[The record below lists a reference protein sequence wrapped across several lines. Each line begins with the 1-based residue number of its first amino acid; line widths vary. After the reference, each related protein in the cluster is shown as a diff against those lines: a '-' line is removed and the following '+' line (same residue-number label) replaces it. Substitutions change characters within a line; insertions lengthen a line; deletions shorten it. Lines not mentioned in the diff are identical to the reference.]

1 MEDLRNFFTLPG
13 WYQPLSP
20 FTFETKFV
28 KLRTDAISALADA
41 YNSGGEISMDCEMSK
56 QVIADLRPVMKKI
69 SGNSFV
75 SVDCCAPTDT
85 ERFASKGGA
94 VFSPESAW
102 YYLSHSKKVAK
113 AAAAGKVEYL
123 CVRPYRHISKAREFR
138 LFIYE
143 GKLSAMS
150 QYNLNRHYRRI
161 EGFRKRYWR
170 LAEEFVQNIIWRIP
184 VKTLAVD
191 VYLTSS
197 ERFIIID
204 LNCWGKPTSP
214 LLLKTWERDW
224 SEVSGLHL
232 IPPPT
237 KISGEVKVSF

>member
-1 MEDLRNFFTLPG
+1 MEDLRNFFTLPR

-28 KLRTDAISALADA
+28 KLRTDAIAALADS
-41 YNSGGEISMDCEMSK
+41 YNSGVEISMDCEMSK
-56 QVIADLRPVMKKI
+56 QVIADLHPVMKKV

-85 ERFASKGGA
+85 ERFETKGGA
-94 VFSPESAW
+94 VFSAESAW
-102 YYLSHSKKVAK
+102 YYLSRSRKVAK
-113 AAAAGKVEYL
+113 AAASGKVEYV
-123 CVRPYRHISKAREFR
+123 CVRPYRNISKAREFR

-150 QYNLNRHYRRI
+150 QYNLIRHYRRL
-161 EGFRKRYWR
+161 EGFRKRYWK
-170 LAEEFVQNIIWRIP
+170 LAEKFVQDIIWRIP
-184 VKTLAVD
+184 VKALVVD

-204 LNCWGKPTSP
+204 LNRWGEPTSP

-224 SEVSGLHL
+224 SEPAGIVL
-232 IPPPT
+232 IPAPT
-237 KISGEVKVSF
+237 KIGGEVKVSF